1 MLDSTRPNAVA
12 VDTSNSP
19 FARLKPVPLTAV
31 TLTDE
36 FWAPRRRINREV
48 TIPSQ
53 YRLLEETGRLDNFR
67 RAAGQKAI
75 PFQGRFFND
84 SDVYKWLES
93 ASWTLATDHDPGLAA
108 MAGTVV
114 DLISA
119 AQSPDGYLNTYFA
132 FERAAERWTN
142 VRDMHELYCAGHLI
156 QAAVAHHRATGS
168 DRLLTVARRLADHI
182 DSVFGPPEAGK
193 RPTAPGHP
201 EVEMA
206 LVELARTLGEPRYRQ
221 LAQFLVDNR
230 GRGLIGGHEYH
241 IDHRPLREMD
251 RLAGHAVRALYLCGG
266 AADLCAESGEA
277 ALRMALDRLW
287 NRMVARQIYVT
298 GGLGA
303 RHDGEAF
310 GDDYELPNA
319 RAYTETCAAI
329 ASVMWSW
336 RMLALDGDA
345 RYADLLE
352 MTLYNA
358 VLPGLS
364 LDGLA
369 YFYVNPL
376 ADWGPAYGRRRQWFD
391 CACCPPNIARLL
403 AYLPSLFY
411 SLSTEGV
418 WLHLYAEGT
427 ARFDLP
433 GGRMV
438 TLIQHTHYP
447 WDGEV
452 TVDVEAEGPLSLFM
466 RIPAWCDAGARLE
479 INGRPFAG
487 TLIAG
492 SYAELRRTW
501 RPGDRV
507 CLTLPMP
514 VRRVECHPYVADN
527 AGQVALLRGP
537 LLYCVEGAD
546 NPGLDLRDL
555 LLPAGGGFSIAFQPD
570 LLGGVVTLRGPAAV
584 VPPSDDWDGRLYRI
598 MRSGGQEPA
607 GTIVLDCVELVAIPY
622 NVWANRQPGPMQVW
636 LRTEPV
642 QGNRGDLP
650 CI

>member
-1 MLDSTRPNAVA
+1 MPGQPRVPTIV
-12 VDTSNSP
+12 VDTSHSP
-19 FARLKPVPLTAV
+19 HARLKPVPLTAV
-31 TLTDE
+31 TLTDQ
-36 FWAPRRRINREV
+36 FWAPRLRINREV

-84 SDVYKWLES
+84 SDVHKWLEA
-93 ASWTLATDHDPGLAA
+93 ASWILATSPDSPDLST
-108 MAGTVV
+108 MLNTVI
-114 DLISA
+114 DLIAA
-119 AQSPDGYLNTYFA
+119 AQDPSGYLDTYFT
-132 FERAAERWTN
+132 FERAGERWTN
-142 VRDMHELYCAGHLI
+142 IRDMHELYCAGHLI

-168 DRLLTVARRLADHI
+168 DRLLKVARRLADHV

-201 EVEMA
+201 EIEMA
-206 LVELARTLGEPRYRQ
+206 LVELARTTGEPRYCQ
-221 LAQFLVDNR
+221 LAQLFVDNR
-230 GRGLIGGHEYH
+230 GRGLIGGHAYH
-241 IDHRPLREMD
+241 LDHQPLRELN
-251 RLAGHAVRALYLCGG
+251 RLAGHAVRALYLCAG

-277 ALRMALDRLW
+277 ALRTAIDRLW
-287 NRMVARQIYVT
+287 SHMVTHQIYVS

-303 RHDGEAF
+303 RQDGEAF

-336 RMLALDGDA
+336 RMLALEGDA
-345 RYADLLE
+345 RYADLIE
-352 MTLYNA
+352 TTLYNA

-376 ADWGPAYGRRRQWFD
+376 ADYGPAFSRRQPWFD

-411 SLSTEGV
+411 SLSAEGV

-427 ARFDLP
+427 ARLQMA
-433 GGRMV
+433 GGQAV
-438 TLIQHTHYP
+438 TLRQHTRYP
-447 WDGEV
+447 WNGEV
-452 TVDVEAEGPLSLFM
+452 VVEVQAEGPFSLFV
-466 RIPAWCDAGARLE
+466 RIPAWCETGAAAE
-479 INGRPFAG
+479 VNDQPFFGA
-487 TLIAG
+487 LVAG
-492 SYAELRRTW
+492 SYAEIRRTW
-501 RPGDRV
+501 RMGDQVR
-507 CLTLPMP
+507 LSLPMP

-546 NPGLDLRDL
+546 NPGLDPRDL
-555 LLPAGGGFSIAFQPD
+555 VLPAGGDLSAAFQPD

-584 VPPSDDWDGRLYRI
+584 LPPGDSWEGRLYRTPQP
-598 MRSGGQEPA
+598 GGQEPA
-607 GTIVLDCVELVAIPY
+607 GPAEPRSVEVSAIPY
-622 NVWANRQPGPMQVW
+622 YGWANRQPGPMQVW
-636 LRTEPV
+636 LRAGR
-642 QGNRGDLP
+642 Q
-650 CI
+650 